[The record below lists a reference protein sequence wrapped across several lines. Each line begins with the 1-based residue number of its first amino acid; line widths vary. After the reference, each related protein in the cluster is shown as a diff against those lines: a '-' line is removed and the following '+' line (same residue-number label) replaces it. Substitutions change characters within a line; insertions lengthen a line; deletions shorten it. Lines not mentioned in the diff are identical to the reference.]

1 MRRRLLWTAFLSALL
16 AGCVAGAALA
26 AKPTVVRAGNLVVT
40 LNGGVSPKK
49 LPKHRLAPITLN
61 VSGSVATTDGS
72 QPPAAKQII
81 IDFDKHGTVNAKGLP
96 VCRAGE
102 LEARTTAAAKA
113 HCKTAIVGSGKTTV
127 RVAFPEQKPF
137 TSSGPLVLF
146 NGGVH
151 HNITTL
157 FIHAYVSVPAPTALV
172 TVVRI
177 HKIHQGKYGTRSI
190 STIPV
195 IAGGSGS
202 VTDFNL
208 AIHRTF
214 KRGGK
219 KQSYLVASCATGQL
233 FAHGT
238 VAFTGGTK
246 LEGSVVRPCTPTG

>member
-1 MRRRLLWTAFLSALL
+1 MRRRLLWTLAL
-16 AGCVAGAALA
+16 GITVAVAAAAIAIA
-26 AKPTVVRAGNLVVT
+26 AKPTVVRAGNLVIT
-40 LNGGVSPKK
+40 LNGGVSPTK
-49 LPKHRLAPITLN
+49 LPRHRLAPITLN
-61 VSGSVATTDGS
+61 VSGSIATTDES
-72 QPPAAKQII
+72 QPPAAKQIT

-113 HCKTAIVGSGKTTV
+113 HCKTAMVGTGKTTV

-137 TSSGPLVLF
+137 TSTGPLVLF

-151 HNITTL
+151 HGITTL
-157 FIHAYVSVPAPTALV
+157 FIHAYVEVPAPTALV

-177 HKIHQGKYGTRSI
+177 SKIHQGNYGNRSI
-190 STIPV
+190 ATIPV

-202 VTDFNL
+202 LTDFNL
-208 AIHRTF
+208 TIHRTF
-214 KRGGK
+214 KRSGT
-219 KQSYLVASCATGQL
+219 KQSYLLASCATGKF

-246 LEGSVVRPCTPTG
+246 IDGTVVRPCTPAG